1 MLYQRFTKDGTIT
14 DPRGIPKPQFALKST
29 INWMNALKTIIE
41 AENSNY
47 YTSYYQDLSIQKG
60 QLTSQQENSIFEQL
74 LFALHQLS
82 AIKTISK
89 TENKADIA
97 RVGIINWYYAIYF
110 SSKAMVIAKDG
121 SFQDNHAQTANCW
134 DKQISAH
141 KFIPKPFQY
150 RISNIKST
158 TIKSEIDHYRG
169 SNSHNNLLIKATTT
183 DEAIG
188 QCLSYLKG
196 TAEWYQR
203 EEEEKIRKKDNDF
216 KKLETNDFKTKKAQE
231 IRDGKFSKICI
242 SFSHQ
247 ASRYRGK
254 ANYRDVLS
262 LSYKENTEAL
272 LNDYVNDIEKVLQTY
287 LNAAGIFCSYKL
299 GRELYAEFIK
309 DVEEK
314 RSFSLSPYEVWP
326 SNALR

>member
-121 SFQDNHAQTANCW
+121 SFQDNHAQTANCR

-141 KFIPKPFQY
+141 KFIPNPFQY
-150 RISNIKST
+150 
-158 TIKSEIDHYRG
+158 
-169 SNSHNNLLIKATTT
+169 
-183 DEAIG
+183 
-188 QCLSYLKG
+188 
-196 TAEWYQR
+196 
-203 EEEEKIRKKDNDF
+203 
-216 KKLETNDFKTKKAQE
+216 
-231 IRDGKFSKICI
+231 
-242 SFSHQ
+242 
-247 ASRYRGK
+247 
-254 ANYRDVLS
+254 
-262 LSYKENTEAL
+262 
-272 LNDYVNDIEKVLQTY
+272 
-287 LNAAGIFCSYKL
+287 
-299 GRELYAEFIK
+299 
-309 DVEEK
+309 
-314 RSFSLSPYEVWP
+314 
-326 SNALR
+326 